1 MTKAEKIVTL
11 EIAKAIVNKYRM
23 RSSKSVRVDIT
34 VNDNLQKFNFVRFQ
48 KDLGACLDN
57 LGFDG
62 DRVVVGFRPA
72 EESKYN
78 PVDVELVKGYNYGSK
93 K

>member
-1 MTKAEKIVTL
+1 MNKAEKIVTL
-11 EIAKAIVNKYRM
+11 ELAKAIVQKYRM

-48 KDLGACLDN
+48 KDLGACLDK
-57 LGFDG
+57 LKFDG

-72 EESKYN
+72 EEDKYN

>member
-11 EIAKAIVNKYRM
+11 ELAKAIVQKYRM

-34 VNDNLQKFNFVRFQ
+34 VAENLQKFNFAKFQ
-48 KDLGACLDN
+48 KDLGACLDK

-62 DRVVVGFRPA
+62 DRVVVGFNPV
-72 EESKYN
+72 EEGKYN
-78 PVDVELVKGYNYGSK
+78 PVEVELVKGYNYGSK

>member
-34 VNDNLQKFNFVRFQ
+34 VAENLQKYNFVKFQ
-48 KDLGACLDN
+48 RDLGACLDK

-62 DRVVVGFRPA
+62 DRVVVGFRPT
-72 EESKYN
+72 EEGKYN
-78 PVDVELVKGYNYGSK
+78 TVDVELVKGYNYGSK

>member
-1 MTKAEKIVTL
+1 MTKAEKIVTR
-11 EIAKAIVNKYRM
+11 EIAKAIVQKYGM

-34 VNDNLQKFNFVRFQ
+34 VAENLQKFHFAKFQ
-48 KDLGACLDN
+48 KDLGDCLDK

-72 EESKYN
+72 EEGKYN
-78 PVDVELVKGYNYGSK
+78 PVEVELVKGYNYGSK